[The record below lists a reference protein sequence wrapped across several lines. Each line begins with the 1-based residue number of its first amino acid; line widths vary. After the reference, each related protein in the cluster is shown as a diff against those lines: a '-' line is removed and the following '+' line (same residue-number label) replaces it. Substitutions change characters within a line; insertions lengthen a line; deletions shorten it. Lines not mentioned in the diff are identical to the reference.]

1 MAALNMVAV
10 IESYNE
16 HNKLS
21 PMTLI
26 RELKEADF
34 EQWLELYQVYAEH
47 YRVALTEMGIQTTW
61 GWLMDSSHPLQG
73 LVAVQEVALV
83 GMAHFRAM
91 PSPLRG
97 QNIGFLDDLVV
108 HPSARGGG
116 VGQLLLGELQ
126 RIGLQEGWGLF
137 RWITRDNNYRARK
150 LYDKVA
156 SKSDWNVY
164 EMSCNNHLD

>member
-1 MAALNMVAV
+1 
-10 IESYNE
+10 
-16 HNKLS
+16 
-21 PMTLI
+21 
-26 RELKEADF
+26 
-34 EQWLELYQVYAEH
+34 
-47 YRVALTEMGIQTTW
+47 
-61 GWLMDSSHPLQG
+61 MDSSHPLQG

-126 RIGLQEGWGLF
+126 RISLQEGWGLF
-137 RWITRDNNYRARK
+137 RWITRDNNYRTRK

-164 EMSCNNHLD
+164 EMSCNVQPD

>member
-1 MAALNMVAV
+1 
-10 IESYNE
+10 
-16 HNKLS
+16 
-21 PMTLI
+21 
-26 RELKEADF
+26 
-34 EQWLELYQVYAEH
+34 
-47 YRVALTEMGIQTTW
+47 
-61 GWLMDSSHPLQG
+61 MDSSQPLQG
-73 LVAVQEVALV
+73 LVAVQEATLV

-150 LYDKVA
+150 LYEKVA